1 MPGLWLQSPVAM
13 ATTARWRT
21 AFSDVIDLIGVV
33 WVIPVAILA
42 VGAPVALVG
51 ALAVW
56 VGRLIR
62 HAF

>member
-1 MPGLWLQSPVAM
+1 M
-13 ATTARWRT
+13 TTTPRWRT
-21 AFSDVIDLIGVV
+21 ALSDAVDLIALV

-42 VGAPVALVG
+42 VGAPIALVG